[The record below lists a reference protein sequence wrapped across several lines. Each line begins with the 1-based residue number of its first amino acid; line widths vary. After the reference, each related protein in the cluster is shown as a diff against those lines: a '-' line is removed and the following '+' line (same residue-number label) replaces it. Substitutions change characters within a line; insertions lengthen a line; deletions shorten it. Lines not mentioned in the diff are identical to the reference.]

1 MDAVNEK
8 PQNAEKMSVYEE
20 CNYDI
25 TVKYCPE
32 TDMSKVPFQATP
44 DSAGYDSYTAVSTN
58 ILPKS
63 HAVVSLDL
71 RWAIPK
77 GFYGKIFSRF
87 GLFVKHL
94 ITAEAGVVDS
104 GYRRIVKVLLF
115 NHSEEVFSVKIG
127 DRIAHVVFMEK
138 FDVNFQMVRS
148 REMLDKSVRNEG
160 GFGSTGTN

>member
-1 MDAVNEK
+1 MDVVNEK
-8 PQNAEKMSVYEE
+8 LQNAEKMSV

-25 TVKYCPE
+25 TVKYYPE
-32 TDMSKVPFQATP
+32 TDMVKVPFQSTLE
-44 DSAGYDSYTAVSTN
+44 SAGYHSYAAVSTN

-63 HAVVSLDL
+63 HAIVSLDL

-104 GYRRIVKVLLF
+104 GYRGLLRF
-115 NHSEEVFSVKIG
+115 CYLIIL
-127 DRIAHVVFMEK
+127 RK
-138 FDVNFQMVRS
+138 FF
-148 REMLDKSVRNEG
+148 L
-160 GFGSTGTN
+160 

>member
-77 GFYGKIFSRF
+77 GFYGKILSRS

-94 ITAEAGVVDS
+94 ITAEAGVINS
-104 GYRRIVKVLLF
+104 GYRGIVKVLLF
-115 NHSEEVFSVKIG
+115 NHSDEVFSVKIG
-127 DRIAHVVFMEK
+127 DRIAQVVFIEK
-138 FDVNFQMVRS
+138 FDINFQMVQS
-148 REMLDKSVRNEG
+148 REILDKFVRNEG
-160 GFGSTGTN
+160 GFGSNGTN

>member
-104 GYRRIVKVLLF
+104 GYRGIVKVLLF

-138 FDVNFQMVRS
+138 FDVNFQMVQS
-148 REMLDKSVRNEG
+148 RQMLDKSVRNEG
-160 GFGSTGTN
+160 DFGSTGAN

>member
-77 GFYGKIFSRF
+77 GFYGKILSRS

-94 ITAEAGVVDS
+94 ITAEAGVINS
-104 GYRRIVKVLLF
+104 GYRGIVKVLLF

-138 FDVNFQMVRS
+138 SDVNFQMVRS